1 VAIAA
6 HSVVVALVAGVY
18 MAATVSSAIRTE
30 EASLRRTFG
39 DTYDRYRDSALAE
52 SGRTFS
58 LSRARR
64 NREHRAVL
72 GLAGGFALLALRVVL
87 PI

>member
-1 VAIAA
+1 
-6 HSVVVALVAGVY
+6 
-18 MAATVSSAIRTE
+18 
-30 EASLRRTFG
+30 LRRTFG